1 MFSCL
6 HTVSW
11 KSASTEDADMVVEE
25 VKNQNQLSSDL
36 ILWESCEAITRQS
49 LNLVDVQMAS

>member
-1 MFSCL
+1 
-6 HTVSW
+6 
-11 KSASTEDADMVVEE
+11 MVVEE

-36 ILWESCEAITRQS
+36 ILWESCEAFTSQS